1 MTDRGAAWTVPATP
15 SAVATSRRR
24 AVAFA
29 AKAGAPAEM
38 IQEVALAV
46 SETVTN
52 VVLHAYVGGEPGT
65 VSVSCRGG
73 GERLFVEVR
82 DEGAGVTQRPD
93 SPGMGHGLS
102 IVGSLVRSLEV
113 AARTDGPGTVVTMSF
128 GPEEGELE
136 IPSLEPLCAL
146 AIERV
151 ADVSCLDVV
160 GEGVL
165 RRTAAEVASDPT
177 LTEWLRG
184 AIPPAKP
191 GTATWAALREGGAR
205 LVVHDPTVPR
215 SPGGPG
221 ERLGLAWWLAVPL
234 DAPDGRPAALWGLGG
249 RDGGRPV
256 PSEAV
261 QRALVAAAR
270 ADLSQAAQ
278 RAALRTRLAYA

>member
-1 MTDRGAAWTVPATP
+1 MRLTVPATP
-15 SAVATSRRR
+15 DAVAQLRRH
-24 AVAFA
+24 AVAY
-29 AKAGAPAEM
+29 AKAAGASAEM
-38 IQEVALAV
+38 TQEIALAV

-52 VVLHAYVGGEPGT
+52 AVLHAYVGAEPGA
-65 VSVSCRGG
+65 VSVSCRTE
-73 GERLFVEVR
+73 GERIFVEVA
-82 DEGAGVTQRPD
+82 DEGAGVSPRPD
-93 SPGMGHGLS
+93 SPGMGHGLA
-102 IVGSLVRSLEV
+102 IVGSLVRSLDV

-128 GPEEGELE
+128 GPEADELE

-165 RRTAAEVASDPT
+165 RRAAAAVAGDSV

-184 AIPPAKP
+184 AIPPTKP

-215 SPGGPG
+215 SPGGTG

-234 DAPDGRPAALWGLGG
+234 DSPDGRPAALWGLGG
-249 RDGGRPV
+249 RDGGRPI
-256 PSEAV
+256 PSQSV
-261 QRALVAAAR
+261 VSALVEAAR
-270 ADLSQAAQ
+270 ADLSQSAQ